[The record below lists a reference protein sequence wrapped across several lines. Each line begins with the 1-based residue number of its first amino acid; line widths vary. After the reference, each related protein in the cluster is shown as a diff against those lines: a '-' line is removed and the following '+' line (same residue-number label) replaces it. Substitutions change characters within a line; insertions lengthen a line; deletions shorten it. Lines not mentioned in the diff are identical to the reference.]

1 MYLPVIYSLIL
12 SALTVVAVKHF
23 QMPVSAESDPE
34 TAKSQTKTLFATGF
48 FMFIVLLIGFHLM
61 GIGETTGTQS
71 GAGGGSGSSKY
82 DYEVPMVQN
91 MNQHIQTG
99 FPPF

>member
-12 SALTVVAVKHF
+12 SALTVVAVRHF
-23 QMPVSAESDPE
+23 QMPADEADAETS
-34 TAKSQTKTLFATGF
+34 KSQKKTLFATGF

-61 GIGETTGTQS
+61 GIGESTVGTHGS
-71 GAGGGSGSSKY
+71 MKGGHGSSKY
-82 DYEVPMVQN
+82 DYEVPMVQQ

-99 FPPF
+99 FAPF

>member
-1 MYLPVIYSLIL
+1 MYLSVIYSLIL

-23 QMPVSAESDPE
+23 QMPAHEADVE
-34 TAKSQTKTLFATGF
+34 TSKTQTKTLFATGF

-61 GIGETTGTQS
+61 GVGENSTGAVS
-71 GAGGGSGSSKY
+71 RGGSGGTTRY
-82 DYEVPMVQN
+82 DYEVPMVQQ

>member
-1 MYLPVIYSLIL
+1 VF
-12 SALTVVAVKHF
+12 AVKHF
-23 QMPVSAESDPE
+23 QMPVGDGEDDLQTS
-34 TAKSQTKTLFATGF
+34 KSQKKTLFATGF

-61 GIGETTGTQS
+61 GIGEITTPGTGS
-71 GAGGGSGSSKY
+71 SSGGGSKY
-82 DYEVPMVQN
+82 DYEVPMVQS